1 MKRSHEYSQTSIHGS
16 SPATRGPEPIK
27 NNKGNM
33 LSSRRTRAALS
44 AVLAAALYAINS
56 PLSKLMLEK
65 IPAAMMAALLYLG
78 AGTGLFAAGVV
89 QKKMGKG
96 QKELPLTKKELS
108 YTAGMVILDIAA
120 PIFLMLGLTRTTAA
134 NVSLLNNFEIV
145 TTSMIALWVFK
156 ETISKRLWAA
166 IGLITLASILLSIED
181 AGSLSFSLGS
191 LFVILACVCWGLENN
206 CTRMLSSKNPL
217 QIVVIKGLGSG
228 SGSLIIALA
237 AGETVSH
244 AAYLFLALI
253 LGFVTYGL
261 SIFFYIYAQRDLGAA
276 KTSAYYGVAPFIGTA
291 LSLAVFREL
300 PSAFFMIALL
310 VMIAGTYFASADNKE
325 EESSR

>member
-16 SPATRGPEPIK
+16 SPAVENLEPVK
-27 NNKGNM
+27 NKGNI
-33 LSSRRTRAALS
+33 LRSRRTRAAFS

-65 IPAAMMAALLYLG
+65 IPAAMMASLLYLG
-78 AGTGLFAAGVV
+78 AGTGLFAAGII

-96 QKELPLTKKELS
+96 QKELPLTKKELP
-108 YTAGMVILDIAA
+108 YTAAMVILDMAA

-134 NVSLLNNFEIV
+134 NASLLNNFEIV
-145 TTSMIALWVFK
+145 TTSMIALWIFK
-156 ETISKRLWAA
+156 ENISRRLWTA
-166 IGLITLASILLSIED
+166 IGFITLASLLLSIED
-181 AGSLSFSLGS
+181 AGSLSFSPGS
-191 LFVILACVCWGLENN
+191 LFVVLACICWGFENN

-217 QIVVIKGLGSG
+217 QIVVIKGFGSG
-228 SGSLIIALA
+228 AGSMVIALA

-244 AAYLFLALI
+244 WGYLFLALI

-276 KTSAYYGVAPFIGTA
+276 KTSAYYAIAPFIGTG

-300 PSAFFMIALL
+300 PSPSFVIALL
-310 VMIAGTYFASADNKE
+310 VMIAGAYFAFGDNKGD
-325 EESSR
+325 

>member
-1 MKRSHEYSQTSIHGS
+1 MKNKAGRLRS
-16 SPATRGPEPIK
+16 K
-27 NNKGNM
+27 D
-33 LSSRRTRAALS
+33 TRAVFF

-78 AGTGLFAAGVV
+78 AGTGLFVTGVI

-96 QKELPLTKKELS
+96 QKELPLTKKELP
-108 YTAGMVILDIAA
+108 YTAAMVILDIGA

-134 NVSLLNNFEIV
+134 NASLLNNFEIV
-145 TTSMIALWVFK
+145 TTSMIALWIFK
-156 ETISKRLWAA
+156 EAISKRLWAA

-181 AGSLSFSLGS
+181 MSSFSFSLGS
-191 LFVILACVCWGLENN
+191 LFVILACVCWGFENN

-217 QIVVIKGLGSG
+217 QIVVIKGFGSG
-228 SGSLIIALA
+228 SGSLIIALS

-244 AAYLFLALI
+244 AGYLFIALI

-276 KTSAYYGVAPFIGTA
+276 KTSAYYAVAPFIGTA
-291 LSLAVFREL
+291 LSLMVFQEL
-300 PSAFFMIALL
+300 PSFSFVIALL
-310 VMIAGTYFASADNKE
+310 VMIAGTYFASADNKKDQG
-325 EESSR
+325 SR